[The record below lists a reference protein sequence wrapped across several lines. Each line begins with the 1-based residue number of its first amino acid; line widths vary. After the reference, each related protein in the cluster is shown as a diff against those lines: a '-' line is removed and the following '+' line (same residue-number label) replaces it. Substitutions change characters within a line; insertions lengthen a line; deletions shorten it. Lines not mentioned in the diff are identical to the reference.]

1 MSESSAQWQEV
12 ASRAEA
18 LALKLK
24 MHVEQAGDDGQAEA
38 ALDRLRA
45 VMNEAFEAAGSA
57 FRDDAVRQDIRDV
70 GRLLGEALHPTMT
83 RVGGEVRDLFE
94 RR

>member
-45 VMNEAFEAAGSA
+45 VMNEAFEAVGNA

-70 GRLLGEALHPTMT
+70 GRLFGEAFHPTVT
-83 RVGGEVRDLFE
+83 RVGGEVRNLFE